1 VSSEQG
7 IPDLL
12 KALARVMPAWAD
24 RWYLFGAQAVQVW
37 GMPRLTGDVDVTAEL
52 RGRDHPGFVSAMRE
66 AGFDLRV
73 RDIGDFVKRTRVF
86 PFVHRPSK
94 IPLDVVLAGPGLEE
108 DFLKR
113 ALPVEVGGA
122 VVPVI
127 SPEDLIVT
135 KLLAGR
141 PKDIEDVR
149 GILRERARRLDVRRI
164 RRTLRVLGEAIA
176 QTNLPQIF
184 NSELAALKAKSR
196 RRPNR
201 RATVR
206 RRSSR
211 R

>member
-1 VSSEQG
+1 MSSEQG
-7 IPDLL
+7 LSDLL

-52 RGRDHPGFVSAMRE
+52 RDRDHPDFVSAMRKE
-66 AGFDLRV
+66 GFDLRV
-73 RDIGDFVKRTRVF
+73 RDIGDFVKKTRVF
-86 PFVHRPSK
+86 PFVHRHSR
-94 IPLDVVLAGPGLEE
+94 IPLDIVLAGPGLEE
-108 DFLKR
+108 EFLKR

-149 GILRERARRLDVRRI
+149 GILRERARRLDVKRI
-164 RRTLRVLGEAIA
+164 RRTLRLLGKAIA
-176 QTNLPQIF
+176 QTNLTQIF
-184 NSELAALKAKSR
+184 NSELAALKSKSSR
-196 RRPNR
+196 KTNRRPAAKR
-201 RATVR
+201 RPTR
-206 RRSSR
+206 H
-211 R
+211 